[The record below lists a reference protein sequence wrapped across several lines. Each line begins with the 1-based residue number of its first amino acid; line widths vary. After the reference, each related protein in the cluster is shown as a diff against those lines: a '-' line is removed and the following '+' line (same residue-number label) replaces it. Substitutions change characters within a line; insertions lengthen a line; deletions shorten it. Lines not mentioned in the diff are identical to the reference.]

1 MKINRYF
8 MYGILVPYSKYLEI
22 NTINTIEDV
31 LEGSNDI
38 QGIFT
43 GRDSDFMIIGKV
55 IETVENDKP
64 HIIPELNDFEM
75 NKIKNLVNEKYE
87 LNSEFHYYFVT
98 KVK

>member
-1 MKINRYF
+1 MNRYF

-31 LEGSNDI
+31 LNGSDDI

-55 IETVENDKP
+55 IEVVENDNP
-64 HIIPELNDFEM
+64 HIIPELSKVDMDIIE
-75 NKIKNLVNEKYE
+75 NLVNEKYE
-87 LNSEFHYYFVT
+87 LSGEFHYYFVT

>member
-1 MKINRYF
+1 

-87 LNSEFHYYFVT
+87 LNGEFHYYFVT

>member
-1 MKINRYF
+1 

-31 LEGSNDI
+31 LECNDEI

-55 IETVENDKP
+55 IKIVESNNNEP
-64 HIIPELNDFEM
+64 HIVPELDKNDM
-75 NKIKNLVNEKYE
+75 NIIENQVNEEYE
-87 LNSEFHYYFVT
+87 LSGEFHYYFVT
-98 KVK
+98 KPN

>member
-1 MKINRYF
+1 MDRYF

-31 LEGSNDI
+31 LNGSDDI

-55 IETVENDKP
+55 IEVVENDNP
-64 HIIPELNDFEM
+64 HIIPELSKVDMDIIE
-75 NKIKNLVNEKYE
+75 NLVNEKYE
-87 LNSEFHYYFVT
+87 LSGEFHYYFVT

>member
-1 MKINRYF
+1 MNRYF

-22 NTINTIEDV
+22 NTIHTIEDV
-31 LEGSNDI
+31 LEGSDDI

-55 IETVENDKP
+55 IETVENDNP

-87 LNSEFHYYFVT
+87 LSGEFHYYFVT